1 MQDELPPITT
11 DNPPATGGRLWLAG
25 VVALVAVSVTTGH
38 FAVRRPEAPPPAGL
52 VPDRAVAT
60 FADVGQGET
69 VDAEF
74 RLTNRY
80 PVPVEIKGVDPGC
93 GCQAAAVSRQHLR
106 PGEQAVVSVRWR
118 VGAARGPTAKPVWVV
133 HTDAGGQPQRLQLA
147 VRAEVTPDVRCE
159 PAVVRFAPGRAATAR
174 VRLSPGRAAAFAVRD
189 VYANHRSVTA
199 RHLPGSGEVEVTY
212 TPDADGG
219 SPPGPGV
226 LVSVVTDAPN
236 EPTLTVPVRVGETDF

>member
-1 MQDELPPITT
+1 M
-11 DNPPATGGRLWLAG
+11 WLAA
-25 VVALVAVSVTTGH
+25 VLALVTVSVASGY
-38 FAVRRPEAPPPAGL
+38 FAVRRPEAPLPVGL
-52 VPDRAVAT
+52 VPDRSVAT

-80 PVPVEIKGVDPGC
+80 PVPVDIKQVDPSC
-93 GCQAAAVSRQHLR
+93 GCQVAAVSHQHLR
-106 PGEQAVVSVRWR
+106 PGEQAVVTVRWR
-118 VGAARGPTAKPVWVV
+118 VGAARGPTAKPVWVA
-133 HTDAGGQPQRLQLA
+133 HTDADGQPRRLQLA
-147 VRAEVTPDVRCE
+147 MRAEVTPDVRCE
-159 PAVVRFAPGRAATAR
+159 PAVVRFAPGRAATAP

-212 TPDADGG
+212 TPDAGGG
-219 SPPGPGV
+219 SPGPGV